1 MYYSILIYAQE
12 GVWERLTEQEQEA
25 ALEQHRQ
32 LQAEC
37 EKEQTLGPVVRLG
50 ATSGAVTVRQRSGK
64 PMTLDGPFAE
74 TKEHLLGIYMVKC
87 SSIDEAIAA
96 AKKLPQGIACYEVR
110 PVMWSN
116 ADQ

>member
-12 GVWERLTEQEQEA
+12 GVWEQLTEEEQEV

-32 LQAEC
+32 LQIDCEAEG
-37 EKEQTLGPVVRLG
+37 TLGPVVRLG
-50 ATSGAVTVRQRSGK
+50 ATSGAVTVRQLSGK
-64 PMTLDGPFAE
+64 AMTLDGPFAE
-74 TKEHLLGIYMVKC
+74 TKEHLLGIYMVRC
-87 SSIDEAIAA
+87 DSIDEAIAA

-110 PVMWSN
+110 PVIWSN